1 MGTKRTSV
9 LASLIWLGCLL
20 SGEAR
25 ATSLEITPIT
35 VHFVPGT
42 NATTIEIANRGGV
55 AAAIQLRAFAW
66 RQDGNK
72 DVLTPTQDI
81 IISPPI
87 FALATDGSQTIRLML
102 RRTASAAGE
111 RTYRLLIDEVPPA
124 NFTPQQVAVA
134 MRLSL
139 PLIIGSAAARERPL
153 QWRAARQPNGRI
165 MLSAT
170 NSGSAF
176 ERVQS
181 LSVTTAD
188 GREQAVSTTATNS
201 YVLAGAQRQWV
212 VSAADNARELKL
224 SITTRTGQSE
234 QVLAIAP

>member
-1 MGTKRTSV
+1 
-9 LASLIWLGCLL
+9 
-20 SGEAR
+20 
-25 ATSLEITPIT
+25 
-35 VHFVPGT
+35 
-42 NATTIEIANRGGV
+42 
-55 AAAIQLRAFAW
+55 
-66 RQDGNK
+66 
-72 DVLTPTQDI
+72 
-81 IISPPI
+81 
-87 FALATDGSQTIRLML
+87 
-102 RRTASAAGE
+102 
-111 RTYRLLIDEVPPA
+111 VPPA

-153 QWRAARQPNGRI
+153 QWRAARAPDGRV

-212 VSAADNARELKL
+212 VSAADIARELKL